1 MQVLTLLDTLASAA
15 HSSELVE
22 RIKSLIAALQAKSLS
37 DCNAIKEAQA
47 MHARNVAELTLECDK
62 QSTVSNVTQAMT
74 AGACST
80 TLAAWTVYNTARET
94 LEKNRG
100 VRKEM
105 RVIIVAIFAL
115 LELIKKKK

>member
-1 MQVLTLLDTLASAA
+1 MQVLTLLHTLASAA
-15 HSSELVE
+15 HSSELVV

-37 DCNAIKEAQA
+37 DCNVIKEAQA
-47 MHARNVAELTLECDK
+47 MHARSVAELTLECDK
-62 QSTVSNVTQAMT
+62 QSTVSNVTHVMT

-80 TLAAWTVYNTARET
+80 TLAAWTVFNTAREA

-115 LELIKKKK
+115 LELIKKK

>member
-37 DCNAIKEAQA
+37 DCNALKEAQA
-47 MHARNVAELTLECDK
+47 MHARSVAKLTLEFDK
-62 QSTVSNVTQAMT
+62 QSTVSNITQAMT
-74 AGACST
+74 AFACST
-80 TLAAWTVYNTARET
+80 TLAAWTVFNTARET
-94 LEKNRG
+94 LEKNRE

-115 LELIKKKK
+115 LELIKNK